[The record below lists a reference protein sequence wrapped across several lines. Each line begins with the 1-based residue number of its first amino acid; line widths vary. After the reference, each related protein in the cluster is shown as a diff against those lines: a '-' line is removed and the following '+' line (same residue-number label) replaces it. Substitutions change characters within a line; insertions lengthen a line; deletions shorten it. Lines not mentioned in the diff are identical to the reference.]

1 MTEKLLSPLRNRP
14 VPERLLTRLLGAG
27 VAAAAYLLCLPWDL
41 RNRAQSPDTLSETT
55 PVTAIGVVSL
65 ILVLAALAAYFGRRD
80 GLGWIVPVVAAPPA
94 ALMLLSFRSHPEPDA
109 SAWPLAWAFF
119 TVVGA
124 VGVLVVGAVAR
135 SLRPEQPEEWL
146 LTAR

>member
-14 VPERLLTRLLGAG
+14 APERLLTRLLGAG

-41 RNRAQSPDTLSETT
+41 RNRAKSPGSLTETT
-55 PVTAIGVVSL
+55 PVTVAGVAALVV
-65 ILVLAALAAYFGRRD
+65 VLAALAAYFGHRD
-80 GLGWIVPVVAAPPA
+80 SLGWTVPVVAAPPA
-94 ALMLLSFRSHPEPDA
+94 VLLFLSFRAHPEPDA

-119 TVVGA
+119 TVIGT
-124 VGVLVVGAVAR
+124 VGVLVTGAVAR
-135 SLRPEQPEEWL
+135 SLRPECPEEWL